1 MAYMIRSLCPYTIVK
16 TSLENLAERKIED
29 GFSCRSSGKFP
40 GVTEHVHLKRKS
52 CISGLNVSNGN
63 SFTIC

>member
-1 MAYMIRSLCPYTIVK
+1 MIRSLCPYTIVK
-16 TSLENLAERKIED
+16 TSLENLTERKIEH

-40 GVTEHVHLKRKS
+40 GPTEHLKRKS
-52 CISGLNVSNGN
+52 CISGRNVSKGN